1 MPLPH
6 SIDAPYNF
14 VPLADWV
21 YCPDWASQVSHDLP
35 FKDGLCGHLE
45 LTITAHSPVLV
56 GREHR
61 PDEAPCAGH
70 PGQVHP
76 YQLPD
81 GRYALPGTAL
91 KGMLRNV
98 IEIATFSRMALVDD
112 QRLGV
117 RDLTG
122 GLPAYQKA
130 MTQTIDGAFK
140 PLARPGWLS
149 FHPDHLGPGRGC
161 WLIQACEYA
170 RIERSVLEAFLAKP
184 WVKIS
189 KKDRPTTKEKYDAW
203 LKHKSLSVTFDVG
216 LEQSHKHSKDKE
228 GKDKYLIYRKA
239 TNLGTG
245 SQRGMLVFTG
255 QPSPQK
261 HMEFIFFGAIGTP
274 IRVREEIFRG
284 FLDIHDQRTAN
295 GPESPWAYWRNQARV
310 PVFWLDDGHGG
321 VASLGLAMM
330 YKLPYTHSLHDAIGH
345 SSPRHLEDHRI
356 DQLDLTTLLFGRV
369 GQKPEDCLR
378 GRVTIHHAV
387 PEGQTQPQAL
397 PATILN
403 GPKPTY
409 YPNYICQPNAQNNRI
424 PQKKRYST
432 LMEPDCKL
440 RGWKRYPARPVE
452 QVEPQSLTAEQTDNQ
467 AVQVILN
474 PLPAGTIFRTRLTFH
489 NLRPV
494 ELGAL
499 CWALTWGGQPSLRH
513 SLGMGKP
520 FGYGQIGIMIDAA
533 DLRPNRLDTTA
544 PTWCDCV
551 TVFIETI
558 EKAHRT
564 GRPQGGPWRDSR
576 EIRTLLAMADPNRQP
591 FGDSRLRHM
600 HLSTEQENDFKD
612 AKNARLV
619 LADYPLAPAPKWMTE
634 DADAPPA
641 PTTWPNVT
649 LRLVK
654 PGSGELSVTH
664 AGMSAFAV
672 NPEAQN
678 MRAALPQ
685 VVQERLKKKHELKD
699 CTVTVEKIGNAWKL
713 IGIAVDG

>member
-1 MPLPH
+1 MPLPN

-117 RDLTG
+117 RDLTRG
-122 GLPAYQKA
+122 ARPIYVNRMTETVSTKTYLAKSRAGWLWFDPNAGAWLLQPCDYARVEHSALLAYRPGAWVALHTRPTAAQKYA
-130 MTQTIDGAFK
+130 AWQPT
-140 PLARPGWLS
+140 PLAVQFTPGPQVA
-149 FHPDHLGPGRGC
+149 HAHGGG
-161 WLIQACEYA
+161 
-170 RIERSVLEAFLAKP
+170 
-184 WVKIS
+184 
-189 KKDRPTTKEKYDAW
+189 
-203 LKHKSLSVTFDVG
+203 KSL
-216 LEQSHKHSKDKE
+216 L
-228 GKDKYLIYRKA
+228 YRKA
-239 TNLGTG
+239 TALGTG
-245 SQRGMLVFTG
+245 TTNGTLVFTG
-255 QPSPQK
+255 QPNFGNHAK
-261 HMEFIFFGAIGTP
+261 HMEFIFYGTAGASL
-274 IRVREEIFRG
+274 RVHETVFRG
-284 FLDIHDQRTAN
+284 FLDIHDQHTAN
-295 GPESPWAYWRNQARV
+295 GPASPWAYWRNQTRV

-330 YKLPYTHSLHDAIGH
+330 YKLPYTHSLHNAISH
-345 SSPRHLEDHRI
+345 SSSRHLEDHRI
-356 DQLDLTTLLFGRV
+356 DQLDLATLLFGRV
-369 GQKPEDCLR
+369 GDKPEDCLR

-387 PEGQTQPQAL
+387 ADGQPQPQAL

-409 YPNYICQPNAQNNRI
+409 YPNYIHQPRATNNRI
-424 PQKKRYST
+424 PETDKRGYTT
-432 LMEPDCKL
+432 LMEDGCQL
-440 RGWKRYPARPVE
+440 RGWKRYPARPGD
-452 QVEPQSLTAEQTDNQ
+452 QVEPQTLTEEQAANP

-474 PLPAGTIFRTRLTFH
+474 PLRAGTTFRTRLTFH
-489 NLRPV
+489 NLRPA

-499 CWALTWGGQPSLRH
+499 CWALTWGGQPGLRH
-513 SLGMGKP
+513 GIGMGKP
-520 FGYGQIGIMIDAA
+520 FGYGQVGVTIDTA

-544 PTWCDCV
+544 PTWRDCV

-564 GRPQGGPWRDSR
+564 SRPGGRPWRDSR

-600 HLSTEQENDFKD
+600 RLSTEQENDFKD

-619 LADYPLAPAPKWMTE
+619 LADYPLAPTPKWITE

-641 PTTWPNVT
+641 PTAWPNVT
-649 LRLVK
+649 LRLVN

-685 VVQERLKKKHELKD
+685 VVQERLKKKRELKD